1 MYAQP
6 HLHYPE
12 DLEGGPSG
20 GAALGKG
27 GGDRGAVFYGI
38 CGASGLWRGSG
49 CGSVRAEMVTRWC
62 YRSVYALSLVC
73 MQCILVLL
81 RYQHLGHG
89 LVVGQILANNALM
102 HIVKSTCL
110 GHKAIMLLLALE
122 DAGTEVVLED
132 AHTEMRVC
140 AMVVFVD
147 GGSK

>member
-1 MYAQP
+1 MPNPTCTIQRAQK
-6 HLHYPE
+6 
-12 DLEGGPSG
+12 GGQ
-20 GAALGKG
+20 AAVLPWGKG
-27 GGDRGAVFYGI
+27 EGTGGAVFYGI
-38 CGASGLWRGSG
+38 CGAAGLWPGSG
-49 CGSVRAEMVTRWC
+49 CASVRAEMATRWG

-89 LVVGQILANNALM
+89 LVVGQLLANNALM

-110 GHKAIMLLLALE
+110 VHKAIMLLLVLE

-147 GGSK
+147 GGSE

>member
-12 DLEGGPSG
+12 GPEGGPGG

-27 GGDRGAVFYGI
+27 GGDRVTVFYGI
-38 CGASGLWRGSG
+38 CGAAGLWPGSG
-49 CGSVRAEMVTRWC
+49 CGSVRAEMATRWG

-73 MQCILVLL
+73 MQCILLLL

-89 LVVGQILANNALM
+89 LVVGQLLGNNALM

-110 GHKAIMLLLALE
+110 VHKAIMLLQLAPL
-122 DAGTEVVLED
+122 GL
-132 AHTEMRVC
+132 C
-140 AMVVFVD
+140 
-147 GGSK
+147 GSSSNSEGM